1 MGKTENA
8 NDTLIALVTGY
19 YSLLDLFDLSEE
31 NIAIDLEKANEVIE
45 RYWRDV
51 DRLKR
56 FHKIQSIDCH
66 KIAGYLTYWICKIKP
81 LQTKETYGIESNAI
95 REANE
100 LLALIVAV
108 GRINCSEM
116 YLAKGK
122 EVLLRSEFLEAFLYT
137 LSYRP
142 LNGDLL
148 SIIYYFIDKFS

>member
-1 MGKTENA
+1 LGKTENI
-8 NDTLIALVTGY
+8 DDILRALVTGY
-19 YSLLDLFDLSEE
+19 YSLLDLFGLSEE
-31 NIAIDLEKANEVIE
+31 DIVIDLEKANEVIE

-81 LQTKETYGIESNAI
+81 LQTKDTYSIESNAI

-108 GRINCSEM
+108 GRINCSKM
-116 YLAKGK
+116 YEGK
-122 EVLLRSEFLEAFLYT
+122 EVLLRSEFLESFLYT
-137 LSYRP
+137 LRYRP

-148 SIIYYFIDKFS
+148 SLIYYFVDKFS